1 MMEEVPMQDSLFL
14 DICRTN
20 YKAIFKMLDEII
32 NLCPDELWNVR
43 TDEPPFWQQLY
54 HTIFY
59 TDFYISEAM
68 WTFKSP
74 TFVEDKANDLE
85 YVASEAPSREQMQ
98 DYLEE
103 AKKNCM
109 SALEKMTS
117 EQLEGENP
125 FHWTGPTPAH
135 RLVYNIRH
143 TQHHVGWLN
152 SMLAR
157 KTGKSAKW
165 VI

>member
-1 MMEEVPMQDSLFL
+1 MKDSLFL
-14 DICRTN
+14 DACRMN
-20 YKAIFKMLDEII
+20 YDAIFKMLDEII
-32 NLCPDELWNVR
+32 SLCPDELWNVR

-68 WTFKSP
+68 WTFKKP
-74 TFVEDKANDLE
+74 TFADEKANDLK
-85 YVASEAPSREQMQ
+85 YVASEAPSPKQMQ

-103 AKKNCM
+103 AKRNCM
-109 SALEKMTS
+109 SALEKMAP

-135 RLVYNIRH
+135 RLIYNIRH
-143 TQHHVGWLN
+143 AQHHIGWLN

-157 KTGKSAKW
+157 KTGKSAEW